1 MNNKEFLNEIPESWG
16 KIKLKNLV
24 SLKITDGPHETPD
37 LIDEGIPFISA
48 EAIKNNTIDFTKK
61 RGFISEELHKKY
73 SLKCSPRKNDIL
85 IIKSGA
91 TTGNSSIV

>member
-61 RGFISEELHKKY
+61 EDLFQK
-73 SLKCSPRKNDIL
+73 
-85 IIKSGA
+85 
-91 TTGNSSIV
+91 SSIRNIP